1 LSLTRVKL
9 HKIKSLEAIIYAIK
23 KIGRT
28 WTQSKFVNLKLKTLN
43 NASFGLN
50 EENVSDTLFV
60 RPTSI
65 LIVLVDRVD
74 NFKRINMKL
83 QTSKLHKVGSK

>member
-1 LSLTRVKL
+1 L

-23 KIGRT
+23 KIERT